1 MLADSYY
8 CSYFLIAALQAR
20 GVDVLFEQHGA
31 RHTDFRTGEQL
42 GARDHVVQC
51 PKHASWLNM
60 VEIEIGVL
68 RTTCLDRRIEQRAE
82 LESEIATWER
92 RRNASREKIQWMF
105 DCEKARRK
113 MRHAYPQITPQPNAV
128 PVAA

>member
-1 MLADSYY
+1 MSKLEFHY
-8 CSYFLIAALQAR
+8 
-20 GVDVLFEQHGA
+20 
-31 RHTDFRTGEQL
+31 T
-42 GARDHVVQC
+42 

-68 RTTCLDRRIEQRAE
+68 RTMCLDRRIEQRAE

-92 RRNASREKIQWMF
+92 RRNASKEKIQWMF
-105 DCEKARRK
+105 DCEKARKK
-113 MRHAYPQITPQPNAV
+113 MRHAYPQINSQTHAI